1 MTGHVSFGGPPD
13 GICRPVSVPSAGR
26 RRWESAQQFHIAPH
40 VFVCVTGDGSVLLD
54 LKRDKYLGLGMMETE
69 WVASAVNAWPK
80 PIWDGLEN
88 RAPPDEGAVQK
99 LLTSLADAAILT
111 RNAEDSVSAA
121 RRSVID
127 MKKEWISIGD
137 EIEVESR
144 VTAAHVVNFAK
155 AFVEAQLS
163 LALRPFEATVEGVRV
178 RKGTRG
184 SGFDVCHALQVAAMV
199 DVFRRLR
206 TIVFAAEGRCL
217 LHALTLVNFLAR
229 CDFYPEW
236 VIGVSTRPWGA
247 HSWVQWGDFLL
258 DTNPEKV
265 CQFAP
270 ILVV

>member
-1 MTGHVSFGGPPD
+1 
-13 GICRPVSVPSAGR
+13 
-26 RRWESAQQFHIAPH
+26 
-40 VFVCVTGDGSVLLD
+40 
-54 LKRDKYLGLGMMETE
+54 MMETE

-88 RAPPDEGAVQK
+88 RLPPDEGAVLK
-99 LLTSLADAAILT
+99 LLASLTDAGILT
-111 RNAEDSVSAA
+111 RNAEDGVSAA
-121 RRSVID
+121 RRTVVD

-137 EIEVESR
+137 EMEVESR

-155 AFVEAQLS
+155 AFAEARLS
-163 LALRPFEATVEGVRV
+163 LALRPFEATVERV
-178 RKGTRG
+178 RARKAIRG
-184 SGFDVCHALQVAAMV
+184 RDLDACHALQVGVMV

-206 TIVFAAEGRCL
+206 TFVFAAEGRCL

-236 VIGVSTRPWGA
+236 VIGVSTQPWGA

>member
-1 MTGHVSFGGPPD
+1 MTGHVSLSDPP
-13 GICRPVSVPSAGR
+13 GSIRCPVSMPGAELM
-26 RRWESAQQFHIAPH
+26 RWESAQQFHIAPH

-54 LKRDKYLGLGMMETE
+54 LKRDKYLGLGMMETR
-69 WVASAVNAWPK
+69 WVASAVNEWPR

-88 RAPPDEGAVQK
+88 RPSPDGGAVQN
-99 LLTSLADAAILT
+99 LLASLADAGILT
-111 RNAEDSVSAA
+111 RNAEDGISAG
-121 RRSVID
+121 RRAVVD

-137 EIEVESR
+137 ELEVESR
-144 VTAAHVVNFAK
+144 VTAAHAVIFAK
-155 AFVEAQLS
+155 AYAEARLS
-163 LALRPFEATVEGVRV
+163 LALRSFEQTVERV
-178 RKGTRG
+178 RLRKEARG
-184 SGFDVCHALQVAAMV
+184 SEIEVCDALQVAAMV

-206 TIVFAAEGRCL
+206 TFVFAAEGRCL

-236 VIGVSTRPWGA
+236 VIGVSTQPWGA

-265 CQFAP
+265 CQFTP